1 MEVSENVVCNRF
13 CTLLVVLN
21 CPLCIR
27 VQKDGFG
34 FSIFFIHSICG
45 TITNGGGLAGN
56 QLLSWN
62 AGLSVMKV
70 IQLRRS
76 AITSS
81 GLQDKMKIQI
91 VIFHVNNMLFF

>member
-1 MEVSENVVCNRF
+1 
-13 CTLLVVLN
+13 
-21 CPLCIR
+21 
-27 VQKDGFG
+27 
-34 FSIFFIHSICG
+34 
-45 TITNGGGLAGN
+45 
-56 QLLSWN
+56 LSWN